1 MPKFIIENDHTK
13 TNKTLI
19 DSITIDVFDDIIY
32 LTQKDGSLMGSR
44 NISLSIVGLTKI
56 QAKSLIDILT
66 KALN

>member
-1 MPKFIIENDHTK
+1 
-13 TNKTLI
+13 
-19 DSITIDVFDDIIY
+19 
-32 LTQKDGSLMGSR
+32 MGSR